1 MVAQVACIHAQGFGI
16 NFVPLHHIVAKAPC
30 IARGTMLKPGSSPG
44 FFSFG
49 CTRIFLF
56 LDTKKRP
63 KLLKFG
69 RFVYIFVY
77 VLRKTLIFKVY
88 CGERGIRTPG
98 GLTLNGFQD
107 RRNRPL
113 CHLSENP
120 SGFSRTIFCISSAER
135 TRFELVVENNPYD
148 SLANCWFQP
157 LTHLSSGSLLRVQRY
172 IRYFSLPNFL
182 GCFFAV
188 IFHNICKSLSVSG
201 GCGTLWLR
209 SFAMRQIL
217 SMFAYASRQSRPNQ
231 VWMLCARFALSYG
244 EK

>member
-1 MVAQVACIHAQGFGI
+1 MYLCS
-16 NFVPLHHIVAKAPC
+16 HIVAKAPC

-44 FFSFG
+44 FFRLV

-56 LDTKKRP
+56 LDIKKRP

-69 RFVYIFVY
+69 RFVYVFVY

-217 SMFAYASRQSRPNQ
+217 SMFAYASRQSRSNQ

>member
-1 MVAQVACIHAQGFGI
+1 MGKRFSHHTNRENPLTQKKEDYLKAQ
-16 NFVPLHHIVAKAPC
+16 
-30 IARGTMLKPGSSPG
+30 
-44 FFSFG
+44 
-49 CTRIFLF
+49 
-56 LDTKKRP
+56 KRKNP
-63 KLLKFG
+63 VNLSTY
-69 RFVYIFVY
+69 R
-77 VLRKTLIFKVY
+77 TL

-201 GCGTLWLR
+201 GAERCGCGVLQCGK
-209 SFAMRQIL
+209 F
-217 SMFAYASRQSRPNQ
+217 
-231 VWMLCARFALSYG
+231 
-244 EK
+244 